1 MGFIKDLIIRK
12 KNDKEKEIEYQSS
25 KTVSCKTCKHCKTI
39 HPTSV
44 MFEPPMYECWL
55 HESTFIND
63 YKAITENHCG
73 NYKPTRKYK
82 KYLKTLK

>member
-12 KNDKEKEIEYQSS
+12 KNDKEKEIQYQSS
-25 KTVSCKTCKHCKTI
+25 KTVSCRTCKHCKTLYS
-39 HPTSV
+39 TV

-55 HESTFIND
+55 HEPTFINGC
-63 YKAITENHCG
+63 KAITENHCG

-82 KYLKTLK
+82 KYLKALK